1 MSVLSRKIT
10 KNKSKHLLVENELNK
25 FKTFDLSYFSG
36 KSHFE
41 EDGTQNYLIFKPI
54 TTDFKVNTINITDHV
69 LSWKPKGLST
79 ENTVY
84 ELGTSTSNDSDH
96 TLKIFLLGVVTLNKN
111 VDIDKCGYYGYGIGF
126 DRRSNFSFPS
136 GTFG

>member
-1 MSVLSRKIT
+1 MADLKTEVDELDIDKLVPVFVDLSKL
-10 KNKSKHLLVENELNK
+10 S
-25 FKTFDLSYFSG
+25 DLSYFSG

-79 ENTVY
+79 ENIVY

>member
-69 LSWKPKGLST
+69 LSWKSKGLST
-79 ENTVY
+79 ENIVY
-84 ELGTSTSNDSDH
+84 ELGTSTSNDSDP
-96 TLKIFLLGVVTLNKN
+96 TLKIFLLGAVTLNKN

>member
-69 LSWKPKGLST
+69 LSWKSKGLST
-79 ENTVY
+79 ENIVY